1 MKKRLT
7 LVLALALCTVL
18 LCVNAA
24 ASDTHSGH
32 SGWTELTE
40 AVLTQDSY
48 TLTDG
53 EYYLG
58 DSITTT
64 STQLVVTGDV
74 TLCLNGKQYT
84 YIGDGGSAIKVEA
97 GASLTVCNCQEQ
109 GYLFNISASK
119 GAGAVIENYGTL
131 YYTGGSI
138 QAATE
143 NSAAIWN
150 HGSLTV
156 SGGSISATAQ
166 EGAVRKTAYGI
177 YNAQGAT
184 LTISG
189 LPSITGSQPGPIN
202 PPTETGPRVDI
213 LTYGAI
219 DVSDFDVDTW
229 WEQLLGYSAS
239 SYNISFQGEPSGTIL
254 TGLNTWSDKSYLDSI
269 FCLVYPENAET
280 NYDAEEGTL
289 SLAESTSLTFCG
301 QNVLSGR
308 YYKVEEYENTQY
320 PGIYA
325 SQLIESTA
333 DNYNIYWDEES
344 KTLTLNTIEAVAH
357 RDYFSDGLFA
367 ADCECLTVQL
377 IGENK
382 LTVISS
388 VLNVVGPTYSISNTG
403 NIVLKNASGE
413 TGSLIVNLELGR
425 NNGDD
430 IAAIHTDG
438 DVENQTNL
446 TVNGIE
452 SNDYQSQTIFGVNCA
467 SFTNSGS
474 FAMNPN
480 GLGKNV
486 TAVCCE
492 EAFVNNGAIDI
503 DIAHAENRGENGIRN
518 GIGIVCGNF
527 TNSGK
532 IDIDICAL
540 EIAQG
545 IKGSGGETW
554 SNEAGGEIT
563 IAVGTT
569 NSDPGTTGSGAGEL
583 GGNPLA
589 GVYLCEKNGENDV
602 ESVIHFT
609 NGGTL
614 VVSATSGLQSK
625 LPTVNSWPTWQFF
638 DTIGVGIASDE
649 VTFVNT
655 GTMNLTAENGYTAGL
670 YISGGN
676 ERIDM
681 KNSGDLTIEATTM
694 GGANVRAVGIFAQL
708 IDIQDGQVQELPFL
722 FNGGSASISA
732 APASGYESSVID
744 GGCVAIC
751 FSQLFEEATAP
762 EGIPDGLQQITF
774 DGMSIAGREN
784 CIVTG
789 PWVIK
794 DFEQPEEV
802 NYYGYINTFASGD
815 APASSIAVLPTIPG
829 SVMIEG
835 TARVD
840 SNLSAEVSGLPEGL
854 EVTYQWQWADSAE
867 GPFTDIVGATD
878 SEYVPTYQNIGK
890 YLRVVV
896 EPTGGKYA
904 GELMA
909 TTSTA
914 VMPPLSEPTYSIA
927 IQDATNGTVTCYAH
941 GAAKDA
947 VVTLHVKAD
956 VGYQLDKLTVTDA
969 SGNVIDV
976 EKVNNTT
983 YTFVMPGSKVTV
995 EAIFAPT
1002 SVEPSDL
1009 PFTDVSTSDWF
1020 YGAVKFVY
1028 ENGLMDGVGNN
1039 LFAPN
1044 ATLNRA
1050 MAVTIL
1056 YRLEGSP
1063 AVTTDAGFND
1073 VAAGTWYTD
1082 AVNWAAANN
1091 IVNGVEGNNFDPTGS
1106 LTREQMATVLY
1117 RYAQYK
1123 GADVSASGD
1132 LSGFVDSA
1140 NVSSWAADAVKWAV
1154 GSGLVNGVEGN
1165 ALAPQGTSTRA
1176 QAATILMRFVG

>member
-64 STQLVVTGDV
+64 STQIVVTGDV

-84 YIGDGGSAIKVEA
+84 YIGNGGSAIKVEA

-119 GAGAVIENYGTL
+119 GSGAVIENYGTL
-131 YYTGGSI
+131 CYTGGNI

-150 HGSLTV
+150 HGNLTV

-184 LTISG
+184 LKISG

-202 PPTETGPRVDI
+202 PPTETGPQVDI
-213 LTYGAI
+213 LTYDAI
-219 DVSDFDVDTW
+219 DVSSFDVNGW
-229 WEQLLGYSAS
+229 LEQLMEQASAS
-239 SYNISFQGEPSGTIL
+239 SYNISFQGEPGGTIL
-254 TGLNTWSDKSYLDSI
+254 TGLVHWKNSDEFQTIDWLNTI
-269 FCLVYPENAET
+269 FALVYPENAET

-308 YYKVEEYENTQY
+308 YYKVENTEYEY
-320 PGIYA
+320 PEYPVPLCYSALQISGENDY
-325 SQLIESTA
+325 
-333 DNYNIYWDEES
+333 DIYWDEES

-357 RDYFSDGLFA
+357 RDYFSDGLFS

-382 LTVISS
+382 ITVISA
-388 VLNVVGPTYSISNTG
+388 VQHGEDYCTYAIANAG

-413 TGSLIVNLELGR
+413 TGSLIVNLELGC

-430 IAAIHTDG
+430 MAAIHTDG
-438 DVENQTNL
+438 GVENQTNL

-532 IDIDICAL
+532 IDIDICTL

-589 GVYLCEKNGENDV
+589 GVYLCEKM
-602 ESVIHFT
+602 
-609 NGGTL
+609 
-614 VVSATSGLQSK
+614 AR
-625 LPTVNSWPTWQFF
+625 
-638 DTIGVGIASDE
+638 
-649 VTFVNT
+649 
-655 GTMNLTAENGYTAGL
+655 TM
-670 YISGGN
+670 
-676 ERIDM
+676 
-681 KNSGDLTIEATTM
+681 
-694 GGANVRAVGIFAQL
+694 
-708 IDIQDGQVQELPFL
+708 
-722 FNGGSASISA
+722 
-732 APASGYESSVID
+732 
-744 GGCVAIC
+744 
-751 FSQLFEEATAP
+751 
-762 EGIPDGLQQITF
+762 
-774 DGMSIAGREN
+774 
-784 CIVTG
+784 
-789 PWVIK
+789 
-794 DFEQPEEV
+794 
-802 NYYGYINTFASGD
+802 
-815 APASSIAVLPTIPG
+815 
-829 SVMIEG
+829 
-835 TARVD
+835 
-840 SNLSAEVSGLPEGL
+840 
-854 EVTYQWQWADSAE
+854 
-867 GPFTDIVGATD
+867 
-878 SEYVPTYQNIGK
+878 
-890 YLRVVV
+890 
-896 EPTGGKYA
+896 
-904 GELMA
+904 
-909 TTSTA
+909 
-914 VMPPLSEPTYSIA
+914 
-927 IQDATNGTVTCYAH
+927 
-941 GAAKDA
+941 
-947 VVTLHVKAD
+947 
-956 VGYQLDKLTVTDA
+956 
-969 SGNVIDV
+969 
-976 EKVNNTT
+976 
-983 YTFVMPGSKVTV
+983 
-995 EAIFAPT
+995 
-1002 SVEPSDL
+1002 
-1009 PFTDVSTSDWF
+1009 
-1020 YGAVKFVY
+1020 
-1028 ENGLMDGVGNN
+1028 
-1039 LFAPN
+1039 
-1044 ATLNRA
+1044 
-1050 MAVTIL
+1050 
-1056 YRLEGSP
+1056 
-1063 AVTTDAGFND
+1063 
-1073 VAAGTWYTD
+1073 
-1082 AVNWAAANN
+1082 
-1091 IVNGVEGNNFDPTGS
+1091 
-1106 LTREQMATVLY
+1106 
-1117 RYAQYK
+1117 
-1123 GADVSASGD
+1123 
-1132 LSGFVDSA
+1132 
-1140 NVSSWAADAVKWAV
+1140 
-1154 GSGLVNGVEGN
+1154 
-1165 ALAPQGTSTRA
+1165 
-1176 QAATILMRFVG
+1176 